1 MLTFVYAEIFNHESF
16 AGPTNE
22 GSYQMQIYPIHVTSN
37 LTAETQVMPD
47 QTSIQN
53 QIKGKHKTPSANY
66 EKHKRHIPYDNPS
79 SDTSV
84 QQLKRHRA
92 NVSSSTTHVFDNSK
106 QKQGIIHLDLA
117 HFTVYH
123 NF

>member
-1 MLTFVYAEIFNHESF
+1 MLTFVSAEIFNHESF
-16 AGPTNE
+16 AGPTHE
-22 GSYQMQIYPIHVTSN
+22 GCYQMQVYPVHVTSN
-37 LTAETQVMPD
+37 LTTETEVMPD
-47 QTSIQN
+47 QTSIQ
-53 QIKGKHKTPSANY
+53 IEMKGKHKTMSQNY
-66 EKHKRHIPYDNPS
+66 QKHKRPIPCHNPS

-117 HFTVYH
+117 HFIVYH